1 MSDAWVLETH
11 DLAKRYGRRTWA
23 LTGID
28 LAIPDGGITALVGP
42 NAAGKSTLIKTW
54 VGFERPTRG
63 SVTVGS
69 IDPWKDRS
77 GVLGLVGYVPQ
88 SPALYDGLSVEDH
101 LDLAVLLRPDFDR
114 AYARRRLDELGIPAN
129 QGAKSLSGGQQAQVA
144 LALALGTRARILL
157 LDEPLAS
164 LDPLARR
171 EFLHVLT
178 DAVRSDGATA
188 LLSSHIVTDVEQAC
202 DRLVVLGVGRVLLH
216 DTVVEALASH
226 WIATDG
232 AASAGGTAIGSFG
245 GPGGERLTLLR
256 TESRSAGPNLRPASL
271 EEVVLGYLASGRSL
285 PGEAAA

>member
-1 MSDAWVLETH
+1 MSGAAVLETD

-28 LAIPDGGITALVGP
+28 LAIPQGGITALVGP

-63 SVTVGS
+63 SVTVGG

-77 GVLGLVGYVPQ
+77 GALGLVGYVPQ
-88 SPALYDGLSVEDH
+88 SPALYEGLSVDDH
-101 LDLAVLLRPDFDR
+101 LDLGVQLRPDFDR
-114 AYARRRLDELGIPAN
+114 SYARQRLDQLGIPAE
-129 QGAKSLSGGQQAQVA
+129 QGAKTLSGGQQAQVA

-178 DAVRSDGATA
+178 DAVRHDGATA

-216 DTVVEALASH
+216 DTVADALGSH
-226 WIATDG
+226 WMATDW
-232 AASAGGTAIGSFG
+232 AAMPGSEVIGSFG

-256 TESRSAGPNLRPASL
+256 RHSAVAGPNLRPASL
-271 EEVVLGYLASGRSL
+271 EEVVLGYLASSRVL

>member
-1 MSDAWVLETH
+1 MSSGPALEAH

-28 LAIPDGGITALVGP
+28 LAIPQGGITALVGP

-63 SVTVGS
+63 HVTVGG

-77 GVLGLVGYVPQ
+77 SVLGLVGYVPQ

-101 LDLAVLLRPDFDR
+101 LDLAVHLRPDFDR
-114 AYARRRLDELGIPAN
+114 AYARQRLDQLGIPAG

-178 DAVRSDGATA
+178 DAVRADGSTA
-188 LLSSHIVTDVEQAC
+188 LLSSHVITDIEQAC
-202 DRLVVLGVGRVLLH
+202 DRLLVLGGGSVLLDLSIAGAIAEH
-216 DTVVEALASH
+216 SVVEEA
-226 WIATDG
+226 DQ
-232 AASAGGTAIGSFG
+232 GGTV
-245 GPGGERLTLLR
+245 
-256 TESRSAGPNLRPASL
+256 RP
-271 EEVVLGYLASGRSL
+271 
-285 PGEAAA
+285 